1 MKHINW
7 EALGLAFLRTI
18 IILLAI
24 LGTTLLA
31 KFVYDKFGA
40 SAVLVGLCIFLFI
53 VMMKLFYDELK

>member
-31 KFVYDKFGA
+31 NLVYDKFGA
-40 SAVLVGLCIFLFI
+40 SGVLIGLCVFLFI
-53 VMMKLFYDELK
+53 VMMKLFYDDLK

>member
-24 LGTTLLA
+24 LGTTLLGSL
-31 KFVYDKFGA
+31 VYDKFGA
-40 SAVLVGLCIFLFI
+40 SGVLIGLCIFLFT
-53 VMMKLFYDELK
+53 VMVKLFYDELK